1 MQPQQIPQV
10 QMIPQNMQN
19 PQANPAPHN
28 QNLQVIQT
36 EAPNTCEKF
45 SKFLTGTANIPFT
58 VFIILMSSFGVLI
71 ISNLFSY
78 YFFSYIVISSFS
90 NLIFAIFVWSK
101 MAIKIEM
108 NTSTVKYCYLYLVN
122 LFILSLITLTSP
134 IARIWNFVLFETI
147 LISLNNKDKR
157 IKFFCCKYSGNLVI
171 VVSIIYHII
180 FNSLDIIPILITI
193 GYAYV
198 YNKWLIQKLNISNEK
213 IELLENSCF
222 IKFLRDKF
230 QTFITLRDV
239 LNKEKNKQPLV
250 PNNANDNVH
259 NNNINNPMQ
268 MSSFIPLNM
277 YPNYYS
283 GIIPNPN
290 PNDSP
295 IQVQPMQQMQPVNPV
310 QVPPVV
316 DINQP
321 A

>member
-1 MQPQQIPQV
+1 MQPQQIPQIHI
-10 QMIPQNMQN
+10 IPQNMQN
-19 PQANPAPHN
+19 PQANPAPQN
-28 QNLQVIQT
+28 QYLQIIQT

-45 SKFLTGTANIPFT
+45 SKILTGSANIPLT

-71 ISNLFSY
+71 ISNLLSY
-78 YFFSYIVISSFS
+78 YFLSYIVISSFF

-108 NTSTVKYCYLYLVN
+108 NTSTVKYGYLYLVN
-122 LFILSLITLTSP
+122 LFILSLITLSP
-134 IARIWNFVLFETI
+134 PISRIWNFILFETI

-157 IKFFCCKYSGNLVI
+157 IKFFCCKYSGTLVI
-171 VVSIIYHII
+171 IFSIIYHII
-180 FNSLDIIPILITI
+180 FNALDIFAILITI
-193 GYAYV
+193 SYAYA
-198 YNKWLIQKLNISNEK
+198 YNKWFIQKLNISNEK
-213 IELLENSCF
+213 IERLENSFF
-222 IKFLRDKF
+222 IKFLRGKF
-230 QTFITLRDV
+230 QTFITLQDV

-250 PNNANDNVH
+250 PNNANDNIN
-259 NNNINNPMQ
+259 NNNINSPVQ

-283 GIIPNPN
+283 GVIPNPN

-295 IQVQPMQQMQPVNPV
+295 VQVQPMQQTQPINPV